1 VGRDIALTL
10 PDWRRRRIMVAV
22 TYGVAPTADSKS
34 AGKDK
39 GLFTMLFE
47 AIADTQMK
55 RAERELAR
63 YQHLVARK
71 SDEDEPFG
79 GW

>member
-1 VGRDIALTL
+1 
-10 PDWRRRRIMVAV
+10 MVAV
-22 TYGVAPTADSKS
+22 TYGVAAHTADSKS
-34 AGKDK
+34 AGKAR

-47 AIADTQMK
+47 AIANSQMQ

-63 YQHLVARK
+63 YHNLVARTR
-71 SDEDEPFG
+71 DEDEPFG

>member
-1 VGRDIALTL
+1 
-10 PDWRRRRIMVAV
+10 MVAV
-22 TYGVAPTADSKS
+22 TYGVAAPAADSKS
-34 AGKDK
+34 TGKSK

-47 AIADTQMK
+47 AIATSQMQ

-63 YQHLVARK
+63 YHNLVADK
-71 SDEDEPFG
+71 PDEDEPFG